1 MQWLF
6 GPIFSPYAEHGVT
19 GACQQT
25 WKSAFPFCFYMK
37 LLVFFYAFSLSLNL
51 KQILGK
57 EKKKKDLQWLV
68 EGAHYLSMSIW
79 FKL

>member
-37 LLVFFYAFSLSLNL
+37 LLGFFYAFSLSLNL

-57 EKKKKDLQWLV
+57 EKKKKRSSV
-68 EGAHYLSMSIW
+68 VSRGSSLSIYEHMV
-79 FKL
+79 